1 LVSASVELQGSRR
14 MLMLTPNEPPQQEDV
29 EDDVTE
35 ELPKLLKEASEV
47 TEANFMFNHGS
58 SLVEG

>member
-1 LVSASVELQGSRR
+1 
-14 MLMLTPNEPPQQEDV
+14 MLTPNEPPQQEDV
-29 EDDVTE
+29 EDEVIE

-58 SLVEG
+58 SLVEGVNLSPD